1 MNEGIYCILSRSLP
15 RLEKGPF
22 MIEAALYDLLN
33 ESIRV
38 EKLLTP
44 AQIAEYFER
53 TATFD
58 NRFTRRSITYSF
70 GSGPISCLFYNGKKD
85 DAAATTAGGTGL
97 VSLVNL
103 LQRGSCNFRHM
114 PVTWHFAPSL
124 DLGSNQEI
132 SKFRSAI
139 KELKPEIVCAVDNQI
154 SVGNTESAKFSLK
167 DQLPEKHVNL
177 IRTMFEKSGIELER
191 QGCDP
196 VMGRGFKLLKP
207 TREALL
213 VEIPRSCQYFRVELQ
228 ASKEFQPADSTYLLM
243 AAALVAVDSVTA
255 KNV

>member
-1 MNEGIYCILSRSLP
+1 
-15 RLEKGPF
+15 

-58 NRFTRRSITYSF
+58 NRFTKRSITYSF

-85 DAAATTAGGTGL
+85 SATATTAGGTGL

-124 DLGSNQEI
+124 DLGSNQAI
-132 SKFRSAI
+132 SKFRSVI
-139 KELKPEIVCAVDNQI
+139 KELKPEIVCAVDDQI
-154 SVGNTESAKFSLK
+154 SVSNTESAKFFLK
-167 DQLPEKHVNL
+167 DPLPEGHFNL
-177 IRTMFEKSGIELER
+177 IRAMFEKSGIELER

-207 TREALL
+207 ASEALI
-213 VEIPRSCQYFRVELQ
+213 VEIPRSCQYLRAELQ
-228 ASKEFQPADSTYLLM
+228 TSEKLEPADSTYLLM
-243 AAALVAVDSVTA
+243 AAALVAVDSVVGE
-255 KNV
+255 KILS